1 MTRVTDTD
9 GRTASLET
17 LEGDRATLRLDS
29 GERVDLPADL
39 LARDGDEY
47 RSRVPF
53 SDLRDGAGV
62 ARREADEHL
71 FLEAEEHLVVRK
83 GERETGRI
91 RVVRRV
97 ETREEVVDEPG
108 WRERVEVEH
117 VPVGQYVTEVASIRE
132 EGGVTVIPIYE
143 EVLVV
148 ERRLLLKEEVHLRK
162 TREEVRE
169 PKRVELRR
177 SVVDVERL
185 DPESPHAS
193 SHTPEA

>member
-1 MTRVTDTD
+1 MTRVTDPD
-9 GRTASLET
+9 GRTAALEAF
-17 LEGDRATLRLDS
+17 EGDRATLRLDS

-47 RSRVPF
+47 RSRVAF
-53 SDLRDGAGV
+53 SNVRGNAISRDAN
-62 ARREADEHL
+62 EQL

-83 GERETGRI
+83 GERETGRVRI
-91 RVVRRV
+91 VRRV

-117 VPVGQYVTEVASIRE
+117 VPVGRYVTEVASIRE

-169 PKRVELRR
+169 PKHVELRR
-177 SVVDVERL
+177 SVVDVERVDAG
-185 DPESPHAS
+185 DPP
-193 SHTPEA
+193 PEA

>member
-1 MTRVTDTD
+1 MTRVTDPD
-9 GRTASLET
+9 GRTATLEA
-17 LEGDRATLRLDS
+17 LEGDRGTLRLES

-39 LARDGDEY
+39 LTRDGDAY
-47 RSRVPF
+47 RSRVAF
-53 SDLRDGAGV
+53 TDVRAGR
-62 ARREADEHL
+62 AALNDEHL

-83 GERETGRI
+83 GERETGRV

-117 VPVGQYVTEVASIRE
+117 VPVGQYVTEVVPIRE
-132 EGGVTVIPIYE
+132 EEGVTVIPVYE

-148 ERRLLLKEEVHLRK
+148 ERRLLLKEEVRLRK
-162 TREEVRE
+162 TREEVRD

-185 DPESPHAS
+185 GPDPPG
-193 SHTPEA
+193 TDRPK